1 MKALLQLILR
11 SMATFFSTGSVWLI
25 SFLAFDQ
32 PFLLSSFY
40 ALLSGGVV
48 YFSLKQIGHF
58 QHLRKNGLTRKEY
71 KFIEEN
77 LKEAKQKIVRLRK
90 SLTSVREIAHIK
102 QNFNMIRTVQ
112 KIYSNTKKEPRRFYQ
127 AERFFYSH
135 LDSLVELT
143 EKYVFLS
150 SQPAKT
156 KELSR
161 SLRDTRE
168 MISEINDAIE
178 EDLRLMLVDDVDTLH
193 FELDVAKQS
202 MNRFRDTKRRS
213 SSELKS
219 SNQ

>member
-1 MKALLQLILR
+1 MKALLQFILR
-11 SMATFFSTGSVWLI
+11 SVAAFFSAGIVWPVSFFAFHQ
-25 SFLAFDQ
+25 SFLLA
-32 PFLLSSFY
+32 SFY
-40 ALLSGGVV
+40 ALLGGGVV
-48 YFSLKQIGHF
+48 YFSLKQIEHF
-58 QHLRKNGLTRKEY
+58 QHLRKNGLTRREY

-90 SLTSVREIAHIK
+90 SMTSVRGISHIK

-143 EKYVFLS
+143 EKYAFLS

-161 SLRDTRE
+161 SLRETRE
-168 MISEINDAIE
+168 MISQINEAIE
-178 EDLRLMLVDDVDTLH
+178 EDLRAMLVDDVDTLH

-202 MNRFRDTKRRS
+202 VNRLKDTERRS
-213 SSELKS
+213 SSERA
-219 SNQ
+219 